1 VVLAR
6 NTYRFALLLVGYGIA
21 SGIDDLGAYS
31 AEGPALVGLGLD
43 GVALLCG
50 TLAHYAAAPADGRDG
65 TARGPDGPDDPRGG
79 NEDGDGHD
87 DRHGGDATAGE
98 DGDPDDGDTTSQSTP
113 GRHVPWGWY

>member
-31 AEGPALVGLGLD
+31 AEGPALVGLGLG

-50 TLAHYAAAPADGRDG
+50 TLAHYAAAPADGRDD
-65 TARGPDGPDDPRGG
+65 TARGPDGPGDPRDG
-79 NEDGDGHD
+79 NEDGNGHD

-98 DGDPDDGDTTSQSTP
+98 DGDPDDGGATNQSTP